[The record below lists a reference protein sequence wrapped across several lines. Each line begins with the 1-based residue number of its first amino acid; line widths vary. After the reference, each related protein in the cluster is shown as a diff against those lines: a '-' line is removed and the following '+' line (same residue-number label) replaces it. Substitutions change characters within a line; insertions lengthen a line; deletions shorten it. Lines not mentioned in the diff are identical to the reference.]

1 MSSSHHPG
9 FNPYQQGSGLTAQD
23 SMGMFDLVT
32 GGAFLAGVGSVSF
45 AGGILVGI
53 GILAAKGVASAARF
67 FAGQTQEKLKSA
79 AEPTVDMNEWFDRMT
94 LEEEGVS
101 RVPNEVDCGKVIDL
115 LSNQRQEG
123 VNYAGFRLCI
133 AGKAI
138 LATNGEGEMICNE
151 FASPLSD
158 PRIVSILRSAISNR
172 KQGLPVGSRALLG
185 VAEKIPNEQLEVLA
199 IMVAK
204 IIREQAGQGENV
216 GLAGLENSPEGAIGL
231 DEVEANLPDFGL
243 AEEGDLESMEPDVST
258 ESFITEQI
266 AGVQRSPQEGGNKN
280 NVGLG

>member
-94 LEEEGVS
+94 LEEDGVP

-123 VNYAGFRLCI
+123 VDYAGFKLCI

-138 LATNGEGEMICNE
+138 LATNEEGEVICNE

-158 PRIVSILRSAISNR
+158 PRIVSILRSAIGNR

-204 IIREQAGQGENV
+204 IIREQAGQGENAA
-216 GLAGLENSPEGAIGL
+216 AGLENSPEGAIGL
-231 DEVEANLPDFGL
+231 DGIEADLPDFGL